1 MDDCATT
8 GAEINPLRAG
18 FKPSIGHP
26 AADFQET
33 AFQQLR
39 EPIHRTCR
47 KPDFTSCAIS
57 DVAAARHYLLRLEDP
72 SAETI
77 DAFVVPIK
85 HTFQDAG
92 KREGGPEHPYL

>member
-1 MDDCATT
+1 
-8 GAEINPLRAG
+8 
-18 FKPSIGHP
+18 
-26 AADFQET
+26 
-33 AFQQLR
+33 
-39 EPIHRTCR
+39 
-47 KPDFTSCAIS
+47 
-57 DVAAARHYLLRLEDP
+57 VAAARHYLLRLEDP

>member
-33 AFQQLR
+33 AFSATS
-39 EPIHRTCR
+39 RTN
-47 KPDFTSCAIS
+47 TSNLPQTRLYKLCHQRRGC
-57 DVAAARHYLLRLEDP
+57 ARHYLLRLEDP